1 MGQREEKYYR
11 RKVNTSYITSVI
23 SIALVLFTLG
33 VLGFFVINARSIS
46 KYIRENI
53 GFEII
58 MEQNTREADI
68 LHLQKMLDT
77 KPYVKSTEYITKE
90 EAARRLSEALGE
102 DFTDFFKDADNPLLP
117 SIDVRFNADWAN
129 NDSLAKIQTFILSN
143 KGVKDVYY
151 QKSLIHLINRN
162 LRKISLILLGFSVL
176 LLIIAV
182 ALINNTIRLSIYS
195 RRFIIR
201 SMQLVG
207 ATRSFIQ
214 KPFILKGIVQGITSA
229 VIALVLLTAII
240 VTLWNN
246 LPELK
251 PLSGPEMLLLL
262 YLIVLVSGMFVSGIL
277 TYFAVRKYLNMKP
290 DKLYG

>member
-1 MGQREEKYYR
+1 MRQREEKYYR

-23 SIALVLFTLG
+23 SISLVLFTLG
-33 VLGFFVINARSIS
+33 VLGFFVINAKSIS
-46 KYIRENI
+46 RYIRENI

-90 EAARRLSEALGE
+90 EAARRLSDALGE
-102 DFTDFFKDADNPLLP
+102 DFTGFFSDEDNPLLP
-117 SIDVRFNADWAN
+117 SIDVRFNAEWAN
-129 NDSLAKIQTFILSN
+129 NDSLAKIQTFVLSN

-151 QKSLIHLINRN
+151 QKSLIHIINRN
-162 LRKISLILLGFSVL
+162 LRRISFILLGLSLL

-182 ALINNTIRLSIYS
+182 ALINNTIRLAIYS

-207 ATRSFIQ
+207 ATRTFIQ
-214 KPFILKGIVQGITSA
+214 KPFIIKGIVQGITSA
-229 VIALVLLTAII
+229 VIALILLTAII
-240 VTLWNN
+240 AGLWNN

-251 PLSGPEMLLLL
+251 PLSSPEMLLFL
-262 YLIVLVSGMFVSGIL
+262 YLFVLVTGMFVSGIL
-277 TYFAVRKYLNMKP
+277 TYFAVRKYLNLKP
-290 DKLYG
+290 DRLYG

>member
-1 MGQREEKYYR
+1 MKQREEKYYR

-23 SIALVLFTLG
+23 SISLVLFTLG
-33 VLGFFVINARSIS
+33 VLGFFVINANSIS
-46 KYIRENI
+46 RYIRENI

-58 MEQNTREADI
+58 MDQNTREADI
-68 LHLQKMLDT
+68 LHLKKMLDT

-90 EAARRLSEALGE
+90 EAARRLSDALGE
-102 DFTDFFKDADNPLLP
+102 DFTGFFSDEDNPLLP
-117 SIDVRFNADWAN
+117 SIDVRFNAEWAN
-129 NDSLAKIQTFILSN
+129 NDSLAKIQTFVLSN

-182 ALINNTIRLSIYS
+182 ALINNTIRLAIYS

-207 ATRSFIQ
+207 ATRNFIQ
-214 KPFILKGIVQGITSA
+214 KPFIIKGIVQGITSA
-229 VIALVLLTAII
+229 VIALILLTAII
-240 VTLWNN
+240 ATLWNN

-251 PLSGPEMLLLL
+251 PLSSPETLLFL
-262 YLIVLVSGMFVSGIL
+262 YLLVLASGMLVSGVL

>member
-1 MGQREEKYYR
+1 MRQREEKYYR

-23 SIALVLFTLG
+23 SISLVLFTLG
-33 VLGFFVINARSIS
+33 VLGFFVINAKSIS
-46 KYIRENI
+46 RYIRENI

-90 EAARRLSEALGE
+90 EAARRLSDALGE
-102 DFTDFFKDADNPLLP
+102 DFTGFFTDEDNPLLP
-117 SIDVRFNADWAN
+117 SIDVRFNAEWAN
-129 NDSLAKIQTFILSN
+129 NDSLAKIQTFVLSN

-151 QKSLIHLINRN
+151 QKSLIHIINRN
-162 LRKISLILLGFSVL
+162 LRRISFILLGLSLL

-182 ALINNTIRLSIYS
+182 ALINNTIRLAIYS

-207 ATRSFIQ
+207 ATRTFIQ
-214 KPFILKGIVQGITSA
+214 KPFIIKGIVQGITSA
-229 VIALVLLTAII
+229 VIALILLTAII
-240 VTLWNN
+240 AGLWNN

-251 PLSGPEMLLLL
+251 PLSSPEMLLFL
-262 YLIVLVSGMFVSGIL
+262 YLFVLVTGMFVSGIL
-277 TYFAVRKYLNMKP
+277 TYFAVRKYLNLKP
-290 DKLYG
+290 DRLYG

>member
-1 MGQREEKYYR
+1 MKQREEKYYR

-23 SIALVLFTLG
+23 SISLVLFTLG
-33 VLGFFVINARSIS
+33 VLGFFVINANSIS
-46 KYIRENI
+46 RYIRENI
-53 GFEII
+53 GFEVI

-68 LHLQKMLDT
+68 LHLKKMLDT

-102 DFTDFFKDADNPLLP
+102 DFTGFFSDEDNPLLP
-117 SIDVRFNADWAN
+117 SIDVRFNAEWAN

-162 LRKISLILLGFSVL
+162 LRKISLILLGFSLL

-182 ALINNTIRLSIYS
+182 ALINNTIRLAIYS

-207 ATRSFIQ
+207 ATRNFIQ
-214 KPFILKGIVQGITSA
+214 KPFIIKGIVQGITSA
-229 VIALVLLTAII
+229 VIALILLTAII
-240 VTLWNN
+240 AGLWNN

-251 PLSGPEMLLLL
+251 PLSSPETLLFL
-262 YLIVLVSGMFVSGIL
+262 YLLVLVSGMLVSGVL